1 MSRYSDEIL
10 EKYSNVQRKV
20 IYFYLYF
27 FNVCVNNNKYFVYKK
42 QFNLKCAC
50 ALCYIFFKVSNKTK
64 SIQARLV
71 IDQVMSIERT
81 IHFITDWFILQ

>member
-1 MSRYSDEIL
+1 MSRYSDASL

-20 IYFYLYF
+20 IYFYLYI
-27 FNVCVNNNKYFVYKK
+27 FNVCVNNNKYFVFKK

-50 ALCYIFFKVSNKTK
+50 ALCYRFLKVPNKTK

-71 IDQVMSIERT
+71 IDQVMSKERT
-81 IHFITDWFILQ
+81 IHFIIDWFIFQ